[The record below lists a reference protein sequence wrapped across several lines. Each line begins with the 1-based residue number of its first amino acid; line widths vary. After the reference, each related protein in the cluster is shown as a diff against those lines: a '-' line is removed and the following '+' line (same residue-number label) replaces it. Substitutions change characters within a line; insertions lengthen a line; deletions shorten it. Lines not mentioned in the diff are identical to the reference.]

1 MTYIVEGLTS
11 SRDIDQQV
19 RRIGEFESLD
29 DAVAAAKQAINEFL
43 AREFRAGMLPSK
55 LFARY
60 QNFGEVP
67 IIFRD
72 DDDKTVNV
80 PNFNHFQYALAR
92 CAEMTISLRDQ
103 PR

>member
-1 MTYIVEGLTS
+1 MTYLVEGLTS

-19 RRIGEFESLD
+19 RRIGEYPTVD
-29 DAVAAAKQAINEFL
+29 AAVAAAKCVIDEFL
-43 AREFRAGMLPSK
+43 AREFAPGMPPAQ

-72 DDDKTVNV
+72 DDDMTVNV
-80 PNFNHFQYALAR
+80 GQFNHF
-92 CAEMTISLRDQ
+92 
-103 PR
+103 